1 MSTLCKTRRS
11 GLFVPWG
18 RFLLIFGHPQ
28 NCKRE
33 GGFDPSVFT
42 LSSLFPFLEGKSTNY
57 PALWFLYLL
66 HFSTWP
72 RDQFS
77 CVVKIS
83 IFNWKN
89 FIFSH
94 FLKKKLPKIDSQFT
108 TLYRAPPAAKNA
120 KNLLDHCS
128 FSEKVIS
135 RAPRPSPAPA
145 VEGDG

>member
-42 LSSLFPFLEGKSTNY
+42 LSSMFPFLEGKSTNY

-66 HFSTWP
+66 HFSTGP
-72 RDQFS
+72 RDHSQNVLERSWAISEIPPVLVTRPVHRRRNSLSFFTEGLFLWVSYRRFFGFSLRFRWEFDFMLQFP
-77 CVVKIS
+77 IEE
-83 IFNWKN
+83 
-89 FIFSH
+89 H
-94 FLKKKLPKIDSQFT
+94 Q
-108 TLYRAPPAAKNA
+108 
-120 KNLLDHCS
+120 NL
-128 FSEKVIS
+128 
-135 RAPRPSPAPA
+135 
-145 VEGDG
+145 